1 MRLFVDGTEVAA
13 LDRPGPVHPS
23 HFDLVIGGFLDGSP
37 ANFVGLVDEVRL
49 FSRALSSDEVR
60 ICARAVGEPDPR

>member
-23 HFDLVIGGFLDGSP
+23 HFDLVIGGFQAGSRS
-37 ANFVGLVDEVRL
+37 NFVGLVDEVRL
-49 FSRALSSDEVR
+49 FSRALSGEEVR
-60 ICARAVGEPDPR
+60 ICAQACHGQ